1 MRLARSLSFATLAL
15 ALATSP
21 AVSAA
26 QEAAV
31 PAGLRATYLSQPPVI
46 DGRLDDDA
54 WSAAPLKTGEWKSY
68 NPLHG
73 DTVPQQTTVWV
84 GYDKDALY
92 FAFRCDDP
100 EPGRIKTSITHRDNI
115 WSDDWVGLSLDAL
128 GTGQTSYHLMVN
140 PSGIQLDMIN
150 TLAGN
155 EDTSPDWIWESAGRI
170 DDKGYTV
177 EIRLPLQTI
186 RFGGGADVQMGI
198 LFWRRISRTCP
209 WFR

>member
-15 ALATSP
+15 ALAISP

-31 PAGLRATYLSQPPVI
+31 PAGLRATFLSQPPAI

-100 EPGRIKTSITHRDNI
+100 EPGRIKTSITRRDNI

-128 GTGQTSYHLMVN
+128 GTGQVAYHMMVN
-140 PSGIQLDMIN
+140 PSASN
-150 TLAGN
+150 TAG
-155 EDTSPDWIWESAGRI
+155 SYG
-170 DDKGYTV
+170 
-177 EIRLPLQTI
+177 
-186 RFGGGADVQMGI
+186 
-198 LFWRRISRTCP
+198 WRRIEPRPQVFASQAGTTASSSRSSSVPRASSTTHQETSASTS
-209 WFR
+209 RADG